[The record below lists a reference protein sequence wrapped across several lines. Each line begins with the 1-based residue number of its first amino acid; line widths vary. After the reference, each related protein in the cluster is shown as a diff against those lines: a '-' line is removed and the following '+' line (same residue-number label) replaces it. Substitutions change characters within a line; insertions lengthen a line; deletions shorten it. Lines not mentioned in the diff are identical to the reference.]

1 METLD
6 RFRGV
11 VSRKFRTDGN
21 QFIEIE
27 TNSLEFLLFLSFFLS
42 FSTSPLRT
50 NKIDE
55 GEGLLSLPLDP
66 SSFNLLD
73 FLAESRIGQRI
84 LNP

>member
-27 TNSLEFLLFLSFFLS
+27 TNSLEFLLFLFFFLS
-42 FSTSPLRT
+42 FSTSPLRAK
-50 NKIDE
+50 KIDE
-55 GEGLLSLPLDP
+55 GEGLLSLPP
-66 SSFNLLD
+66 SIPRRSIFSISSRNR
-73 FLAESRIGQRI
+73 ASVKES
-84 LNP
+84 

>member
-27 TNSLEFLLFLSFFLS
+27 TNSLEFLLFLFFLS
-42 FSTSPLRT
+42 FFFDVAFAYEEDR
-50 NKIDE
+50 
-55 GEGLLSLPLDP
+55 
-66 SSFNLLD
+66 
-73 FLAESRIGQRI
+73 
-84 LNP
+84 